1 MARMDTSGLDALIGE
16 MQRMGQST
24 GPLAEAM
31 CNAATNVISECWRES
46 AEAYDLIDTGAMLDS
61 ISTVGP
67 PQHFGGGIMNEVTAK
82 GKDGSGTRNAEKAFI
97 LNYGT
102 SRIKATHW
110 IDEAEAKAAPQIQS
124 ILEDMLGQYNESGGV
139 VPHVADTGG
148 LVHHTK

>member
-1 MARMDTSGLDALIGE
+1 
-16 MQRMGQST
+16 MGQST

-46 AEAYDLIDTGAMLDS
+46 AEAHRHHDTHSMIDN

-67 PQHFGGGIMNEVTAK
+67 PQHFGGGIMNEVTTK
-82 GKDGSGTRNAEKAFI
+82 GKDDAGTRNGEKAFL

-110 IDEAEAKAAPQIQS
+110 IDEADKKAAPQIQS